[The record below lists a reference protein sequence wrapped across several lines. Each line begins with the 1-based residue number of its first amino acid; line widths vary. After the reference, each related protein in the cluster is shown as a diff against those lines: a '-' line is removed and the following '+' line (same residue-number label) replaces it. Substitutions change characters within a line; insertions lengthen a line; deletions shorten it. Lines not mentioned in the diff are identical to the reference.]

1 VDRAP
6 RKSSG
11 GRTRHDAIFVAT
23 CLVAACGVLAA
34 YSNHFDNGFHF
45 DDSHV
50 IVDNLSIRG
59 LHDVPRFFADPQTF
73 TSLPQNAVYRP
84 LLTLSYAID
93 YHLGGGLEPR
103 QFHLTQFGLLL
114 LLGVLLV
121 PFIRRLFDSVDP
133 GPRNRWVALAAATL
147 FCIHTANTETVNY
160 LSSRSSLVATLSVVA
175 AFLVYMAWPCGR
187 RLHLYLL
194 PMLIGGLAKPLTVMF
209 APLLFVF
216 VYLFEQ
222 RCSFGDLARR
232 EGWHALRKSLARSAP
247 ALVAGVALFFF
258 LRAMDAPT
266 LQYATIDRWD
276 YARTQPFV
284 WLHYFRLFLF
294 PRGLTADTDWGLVE
308 RWLDAR
314 LLIGGL
320 FLVALCAAV
329 VWLTRR
335 PGWRP
340 IAFGLA
346 WFAIALAP
354 TSSIVPLSEVYNEH
368 RIFFPY
374 VGLTAAA
381 AWAIALGLGKLGRP
395 RVAAA
400 VGALLA
406 VALVAAHG
414 VGTHRRNLVWRDE
427 KSLWKD
433 VTVKSPRNGRG
444 LMNYGLVLM
453 GEGEMEKALTYYER
467 AARINRN
474 YPVLEIN
481 LGIVKS
487 ALGDPTTAEP
497 HFRRALQ
504 LQPDYAQGHFYY
516 ARWLVEHGRAPEAIA
531 HLERAVAIS
540 PGDVHPNRMLL
551 DAFAALDDAASLAAH
566 ARRVLKIAPSDPAAT
581 AYLAGRVPYE
591 VAEESAGAYAEL
603 GLAKI
608 HHRRWLESA
617 ALYRHALRLDPNDA
631 ASWNNLGWAL
641 GSAGFHALAVA
652 CFERALELDPASEHA
667 RENLRWARE
676 RHSAA
681 GPSP

>member
-1 VDRAP
+1 M
-6 RKSSG
+6 
-11 GRTRHDAIFVAT
+11 
-23 CLVAACGVLAA
+23 LAA

-103 QFHLTQFGLLL
+103 QFHVTQFGLLL
-114 LLGVLLV
+114 LLGALLV
-121 PFIRRLFDSVDP
+121 PFIRRLFDLVDP
-133 GPRNRWVALAAATL
+133 GPRNRWIALAAATL

-175 AFLVYMAWPCGR
+175 SFLVYMAWPRGR
-187 RLHLYLL
+187 RAHLYLL

-216 VYLFEQ
+216 VLFFEE
-222 RCSFGDLARR
+222 RWSFGDLAGR
-232 EGWHALRKSLARSAP
+232 EGWHALRTALVRSAPAFVAGGP
-247 ALVAGVALFFF
+247 ALVAGTALFLF

-266 LQYATIDRWD
+266 LEYATIDRWD

-294 PRGLTADTDWGLVE
+294 PHGLTADTDWRLVE
-308 RWLDAR
+308 HWFDAR
-314 LLIGGL
+314 LLLGGL
-320 FLVALCAAV
+320 FVAALGAIV
-329 VWLTRR
+329 VWLSRR
-335 PGWRP
+335 PRWHP

-368 RIFFPY
+368 RIFFPF
-374 VGLTAAA
+374 VGLAAA
-381 AWAIALGLGKLGRP
+381 GAWAIALGLGRLGRP
-395 RVAAA
+395 RVAGAIGA
-400 VGALLA
+400 VLAL
-406 VALVAAHG
+406 VLVAAHG
-414 VGTHRRNLVWRDE
+414 VGTHQRNVVWKDE

-453 GEGEMEKALTYYER
+453 AEGKMETALAYYER

-487 ALGDPTTAEP
+487 ALGDPETAEH
-497 HFRRALQ
+497 HFRRALE

-516 ARWLVEHGRAPEAIA
+516 ARWLVEHGRAPEAMV
-531 HLERAVAIS
+531 HLERALAIS

-551 DAFAALDDAASLAAH
+551 DAYAALDDVASLAAH
-566 ARRVLKIAPSDPAAT
+566 CRRVLQIAPSDPAAT
-581 AYLAGRVPYE
+581 AYLDGRPPYE
-591 VAEESAGAYAEL
+591 VAEESAEAYAEL

-608 HHRRWLESA
+608 HRRKWLESA
-617 ALYRHALRLDPNDA
+617 ALYRHALRLDPNDSS
-631 ASWNNLGWAL
+631 SWNNLGWAL
-641 GSAGFHALAVA
+641 GSAGFRALAVA
-652 CFERALELDPASEHA
+652 CFERALELDPSSEHA
-667 RENLRWARE
+667 RENLRWALE
-676 RHSAA
+676 RHSEAA
-681 GPSP
+681 VSP

>member
-1 VDRAP
+1 VGRAP

-11 GRTRHDAIFVAT
+11 GRTRSDAIFVAA
-23 CLVAACGVLAA
+23 CLLAVGGVLAA

-59 LHDVPRFFADPQTF
+59 LHDVPGFFTDPQTF

-114 LLGVLLV
+114 ALGAMLV
-121 PFIRRLFDSVDP
+121 PFIRRLFDAVDP

-160 LSSRSSLVATLSVVA
+160 LSSRSSLVATSSVVA
-175 AFLVYMAWPCGR
+175 SFLVYMVWPRGR
-187 RLHLYLL
+187 RAHLYLL

-216 VYLFEQ
+216 VFLFEE
-222 RCSFGDLARR
+222 RCSFGDLAGRK
-232 EGWHALRKSLARSAP
+232 GWHAVRAALVRSAP
-247 ALVAGVALFFF
+247 ALVAGTALFLF

-294 PRGLTADTDWGLVE
+294 PHGLTADTDWRLVE

-314 LLIGGL
+314 LLLGGL
-320 FLVALCAAV
+320 FIAALVVTV
-329 VWLTRR
+329 VWLSRR
-335 PGWRP
+335 PRRHP

-354 TSSIVPLSEVYNEH
+354 TSSIVPLSEVCNEH

-374 VGLTAAA
+374 VGLAVAA
-381 AWAIALGLGKLGRP
+381 AWAIALGSSKLGRP
-395 RVAAA
+395 RVAGAL
-400 VGALLA
+400 GALLA
-406 VALVAAHG
+406 LVVIALHG
-414 VGTHRRNLVWRDE
+414 IGTYQRNAVWKDE

-453 GEGEMEKALTYYER
+453 AEGEMERALGYYER
-467 AARINRN
+467 AAKINPN
-474 YPVLEIN
+474 YPVLEVN

-487 ALGDPTTAEP
+487 ALGDPETAER
-497 HFRRALQ
+497 HFLRALE
-504 LQPDYAQGHFYY
+504 LQPDYAQGHYYY
-516 ARWLVEHGRAPEAIA
+516 ARWLVEHGRTPQAMT
-531 HLERAVAIS
+531 HLERAIAIS

-551 DAFAALDDAASLAAH
+551 DAYAALDDAASLAAH
-566 ARRVLKIAPSDPAAT
+566 ARRVLQIAPSDPAAT
-581 AYLAGRVPYE
+581 AYLDGRVPYE
-591 VAEESAGAYAEL
+591 VAEESARAYAEL

-608 HHRRWLESA
+608 HRRKWLESA
-617 ALYRHALRLDPNDA
+617 ALYRHALRLDPHDSS
-631 ASWNNLGWAL
+631 SWNNLGWAL
-641 GSAGFHALAVA
+641 GSAGFPALAVA

-676 RHSAA
+676 LQSEA
-681 GPSP
+681 GASP